1 MARYVLLAFESNVEA
16 ETFVNAV
23 PIEGGV
29 FFIGSDG
36 HFNNVTVEKTRV
48 RGLWAKPTK
57 MCECPNT
64 VLRNFVRGPK
74 FGWYSCAKCSGTHPG
89 WARGE
94 HLYQSLGKN
103 MLPVSAEAPEWRG
116 EGIANHTWNEG
127 SREWIHVITGE
138 PFDAKKVFRGRRNDG
153 I

>member
-1 MARYVLLAFESNVEA
+1 MARYVLLAFDSNDEA
-16 ETFVNAV
+16 DQFINATT
-23 PIEGGV
+23 IKGGV
-29 FFIGSDG
+29 FFTDKEG
-36 HFNNVTVEKTRV
+36 HFHNTEPDKVKV

-64 VLRNFVRGPK
+64 VLRSFVRGK
-74 FGWYSCAKCSGTHPG
+74 TYGWYSCAKCKGTHPG

-94 HLYQSLGKN
+94 HLYQSFGKN
-103 MLPVSAEAPEWRG
+103 MLPVSADAPEWRG

-138 PFDAKKVFRGRRNDG
+138 PFDAKKVFRSRRNDG
-153 I
+153 V